1 MLPPGGGKQMILK
14 GGQNINQL
22 QLIIL
27 YGKRH
32 YFRLQAGFIGKKK
45 EKSHQV
51 VVVPIKWTETTA
63 ATDTYTHSHTQM
75 KTKELRFQSSI

>member
-1 MLPPGGGKQMILK
+1 MGELLAQNKSACHHLVTFATAVAMEIRYVCSRQEGKKTQMILT

-32 YFRLQAGFIGKKK
+32 YFRLQAGFIGKKRK
-45 EKSHQV
+45 KK
-51 VVVPIKWTETTA
+51 KW
-63 ATDTYTHSHTQM
+63 
-75 KTKELRFQSSI
+75 